1 MTNEE
6 LVKKI
11 KDGQNELMSD
21 LWAQIE
27 PFVNLQAYKFVTG
40 PQSEN
45 CARAGVEREDLFCA
59 GYFALEP
66 ACLLYTSPSP
76 RDRG

>member
-27 PFVNLQAYKFVTG
+27 PFVNLQAYKFVT
-40 PQSEN
+40 
-45 CARAGVEREDLFCA
+45 ARNQKIAHVPALSVKI
-59 GYFALEP
+59 YFVPDILR
-66 ACLLYTSPSP
+66 LSQQ
-76 RDRG
+76 